1 MDKVNFIEHQL
12 LKTKYLTTC
21 SVVDALED
29 DRFFNLLVSYSQL
42 DLNTKR
48 GFNQLITDAYVDDLT
63 FSLLMEL
70 SDEDRKKLLDCLKK
84 PHTE

>member
-21 SVVDALED
+21 LVVDALED
-29 DRFFNLLVSYSQL
+29 DRFFNFLVSYSQL

-70 SDEDRKKLLDCLKK
+70 SDEDRKKLLDRLKK
-84 PHTE
+84 PHIE

>member
-21 SVVDALED
+21 LVVDALED

-70 SDEDRKKLLDCLKK
+70 SDEDRKKLLDRLKK
-84 PHTE
+84 PHLE